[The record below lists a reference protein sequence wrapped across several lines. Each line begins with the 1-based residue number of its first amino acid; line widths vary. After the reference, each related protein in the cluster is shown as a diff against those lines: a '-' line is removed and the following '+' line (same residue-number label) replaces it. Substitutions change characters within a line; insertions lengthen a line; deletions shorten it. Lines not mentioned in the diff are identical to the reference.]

1 LEKNYVV
8 VGLAKMVTIPEELL
22 KDLYAGLARVEE
34 VLATLE
40 ELMDKEGLKRIRK
53 AEEEY
58 RKGKFEIVRNS
69 GEIERLLSE

>member
-1 LEKNYVV
+1 M
-8 VGLAKMVTIPEELL
+8 AKTVTIPEELL
-22 KDLYAGLARVEE
+22 KDLYVGLARVEE

-58 RKGKFEIVRNS
+58 RKGKFETARNS

>member
-1 LEKNYVV
+1 V
-8 VGLAKMVTIPEELL
+8 VGLAKTVTIPKELL
-22 KDLYAGLARVEE
+22 KDLYVGLARVEE

-58 RKGKFEIVRNS
+58 RKGKFETVRNS
-69 GEIERLLSE
+69 SEI

>member
-1 LEKNYVV
+1 MVV
-8 VGLAKMVTIPEELL
+8 DLAKTVTIPEELL
-22 KDLYAGLARVEE
+22 KDLYVGLARVEE

-58 RKGKFEIVRNS
+58 RKGKFETVRNS
-69 GEIERLLSE
+69 SEI

>member
-1 LEKNYVV
+1 MV
-8 VGLAKMVTIPEELL
+8 VGLAKSVTIPEELL
-22 KDLYAGLARVEE
+22 KDLYVGLARVEE

-58 RKGKFEIVRNS
+58 RKGKFETVRNS

>member
-1 LEKNYVV
+1 M
-8 VGLAKMVTIPEELL
+8 AKTITIPEELL

-58 RKGKFEIVRNS
+58 RKGKFETVRNS

>member
-1 LEKNYVV
+1 M
-8 VGLAKMVTIPEELL
+8 AKTITIPEELL
-22 KDLYAGLARVEE
+22 RDLYVGLARVEE

-58 RKGKFEIVRNS
+58 GKGEFETVRDS
-69 GEIERLLSE
+69 SEIKKLLSE

>member
-1 LEKNYVV
+1 M
-8 VGLAKMVTIPEELL
+8 AKSVTIPEELL
-22 KDLYAGLARVEE
+22 KDLYVGLARVEE

-58 RKGKFEIVRNS
+58 RKGKFETVRNS
-69 GEIERLLSE
+69 GEIERLLSG

>member
-1 LEKNYVV
+1 
-8 VGLAKMVTIPEELL
+8 LAKTVTIPEELL
-22 KDLYAGLARVEE
+22 KDLYVGLARVEE

-58 RKGKFEIVRNS
+58 RKGKFDTVRNS

>member
-1 LEKNYVV
+1 M
-8 VGLAKMVTIPEELL
+8 AKTVTIPEELL
-22 KDLYAGLARVEE
+22 KDLYVGLARVEE
-34 VLATLE
+34 VLATIE

-58 RKGKFEIVRNS
+58 RKGKFETVRNS

>member
-1 LEKNYVV
+1 
-8 VGLAKMVTIPEELL
+8 LAKSVTIPEELL
-22 KDLYAGLARVEE
+22 KDLYVGLARVEE

-58 RKGKFEIVRNS
+58 RKGKFETVRNS

>member
-1 LEKNYVV
+1 M
-8 VGLAKMVTIPEELL
+8 VGLAKTVTIPEELL
-22 KDLYAGLARVEE
+22 KDLYVGLARVEE

-58 RKGKFEIVRNS
+58 RKGKFETVRNS
-69 GEIERLLSE
+69 GEIEKLLSE

>member
-1 LEKNYVV
+1 
-8 VGLAKMVTIPEELL
+8 LAKTVTIPEELL
-22 KDLYAGLARVEE
+22 KDLYVGLARVEE

-40 ELMDKEGLKRIRK
+40 ELMDREGLERIRK

-58 RKGKFEIVRNS
+58 RQGKFETVRNS

>member
-1 LEKNYVV
+1 M
-8 VGLAKMVTIPEELL
+8 AKTVTIPEELL
-22 KDLYAGLARVEE
+22 KDLYVGLARVEE

-58 RKGKFEIVRNS
+58 RKGKFETVRNS

>member
-1 LEKNYVV
+1 MV
-8 VGLAKMVTIPEELL
+8 VGLAKSVTIPEELL
-22 KDLYAGLARVEE
+22 KDLYVGLARVEE

-58 RKGKFEIVRNS
+58 RKGKFETVRNS
-69 GEIERLLSE
+69 GEIERLLSG